1 MTPYRWALAL
11 VAVQA
16 AALVWLCGAIFDR
29 LPTVTQLAALFDTE
43 EAV

>member
-1 MTPYRWALAL
+1 MTPYLCLLAA

-29 LPTVTQLAALFDTE
+29 YPTVTQLTALFDTE
-43 EAV
+43 EA